1 MFYYE
6 DRVSI
11 IPPIFIIGGIIAFA
25 LGFFSAEA
33 LYKKEGES
41 CKDHC
46 RDQFIFYDDYCYCKV
61 DPLIKIR

>member
-11 IPPIFIIGGIIAFA
+11 VQPLLIIAGIVCFGI
-25 LGFFSAEA
+25 GFLAANA
-33 LYKKEGES
+33 LYKKEGED
-41 CKDHC
+41 CKNYC

-61 DPLIKIR
+61 EPLIKVK